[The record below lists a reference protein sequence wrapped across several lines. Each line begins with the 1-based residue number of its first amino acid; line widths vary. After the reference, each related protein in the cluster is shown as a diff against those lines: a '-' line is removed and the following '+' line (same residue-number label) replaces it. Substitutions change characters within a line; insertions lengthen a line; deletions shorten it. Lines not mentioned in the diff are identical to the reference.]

1 LVVTV
6 DVSFYV
12 SFTISYVILVSFIS
26 YTYYTYYTHYFR
38 SLCSCYR
45 VYGE

>member
-1 LVVTV
+1 VTV

-12 SFTISYVILVSFIS
+12 SFTISFVMLVLFIS
-26 YTYYTYYTHYFR
+26 YTYYTHYFR